1 MINSNTF
8 DTASNTIRT
17 YATAANR
24 DKAVAKMIA
33 HMQRSEQV
41 DGLVKVLP
49 YETNGRY
56 TAMIQLDDDCRI
68 LMHDVLDAGFIVLC

>member
-1 MINSNTF
+1 MITSNTF
-8 DTASNTIRT
+8 DTASSTIRT

-24 DKAVAKMIA
+24 DKAVAKLIA

-41 DGLVKVLP
+41 DGLVKVFP

-56 TAMIQLDDDCRI
+56 TAMIRLDNASRI
-68 LMHDVLDAGFIVLC
+68 LMHDVAFAGFIVIC

>member
-1 MINSNTF
+1 
-8 DTASNTIRT
+8 
-17 YATAANR
+17 
-24 DKAVAKMIA
+24 MIA

-41 DGLVKVLP
+41 DGLVKVFP